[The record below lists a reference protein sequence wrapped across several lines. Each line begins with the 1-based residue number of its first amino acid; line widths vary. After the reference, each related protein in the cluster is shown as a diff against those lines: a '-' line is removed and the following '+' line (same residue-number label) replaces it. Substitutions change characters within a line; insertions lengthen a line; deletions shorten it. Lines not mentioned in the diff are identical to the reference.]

1 MSIVANVVA
10 AMASRANARR
20 SESYGSLSPVNE
32 EDGPNLAP
40 TARSRSQGK
49 QPAVFPDERTPLV
62 THEEADVHQGLI
74 LDDDDSSEYESVMLP
89 DMSYAQVIR
98 SFALVPLACL
108 SLLAGL
114 VFLVTFAWAPTRDQ
128 PHSNTPYPY
137 LPHGR
142 AFLVGAAGWVV
153 SYACRTPIY
162 AAATLGG
169 RWASLGSVVV
179 AAVCSVAAQEGL
191 RLGVL
196 VLLGVRLHAWHG
208 HPQWTPYPM
217 PQDEAFR
224 DAWWMAL
231 GWSTVEA
238 GLSIFQGYEQL
249 ALYKDLFE
257 ARDRDEETWRNT
269 TINTLQFDSRT
280 VSRSTSSAMDDDI
293 KRAAILS
300 PSDLASIVD
309 EDLVQSIQLRD
320 REALELVF
328 GVPLPVGTIPCDH
341 CMPTEH
347 IRQNIPVFISCL
359 QRIDAQLLSMGFT
372 LLVSGAYVSEQR
384 TRLFRGTIFGS
395 VLLLHSILTVVWAEA
410 LPRIGI
416 HTASYTSLLVAIG
429 TFFAGLALWGALE

>member
-1 MSIVANVVA
+1 MLAG
-10 AMASRANARR
+10 RR
-20 SESYGSLSPVNE
+20 S
-32 EDGPNLAP
+32 
-40 TARSRSQGK
+40 
-49 QPAVFPDERTPLV
+49 TP
-62 THEEADVHQGLI
+62 
-74 LDDDDSSEYESVMLP
+74 
-89 DMSYAQVIR
+89 R
-98 SFALVPLACL
+98 PLL
-108 SLLAGL
+108 E
-114 VFLVTFAWAPTRDQ
+114 V
-128 PHSNTPYPY
+128 
-137 LPHGR
+137 
-142 AFLVGAAGWVV
+142 
-153 SYACRTPIY
+153 
-162 AAATLGG
+162 
-169 RWASLGSVVV
+169 
-179 AAVCSVAAQEGL
+179 VAAQEGL

-208 HPQWTPYPM
+208 HPQWAPFPT

-269 TINTLQFDSRT
+269 TVNALQFDSRT
-280 VSRSTSSAMDDDI
+280 VSRSTSSAMDEDA

-300 PSDLASIVD
+300 TSELASIAD
-309 EDLVQSIQLRD
+309 EDLMQSIQQRD

-328 GVPLPVGTIPCDH
+328 GVPLP
-341 CMPTEH
+341 
-347 IRQNIPVFISCL
+347 NIPVFISCL

-372 LLVSGAYVSEQR
+372 LLVSAAYVSEQR
-384 TRLFRGTIFGS
+384 TRLFRGTIFGL
-395 VLLLHSILTVVWAEA
+395 VLLLHSTLTVVWAEA

>member
-1 MSIVANVVA
+1 MSFVVTAAA
-10 AMASRANARR
+10 AMASRLNARR

-32 EDGPNLAP
+32 EDAGPNVAAS
-40 TARSRSQGK
+40 TTRSRSQGK
-49 QPAVFPDERTPLV
+49 QPAVFPDERTPLIPP
-62 THEEADVHQGLI
+62 EETEVHQGVVF
-74 LDDDDSSEYESVMLP
+74 DDNESSEYEESVMLP

-98 SFALVPLACL
+98 SFALAPLACFL
-108 SLLAGL
+108 LLAGL
-114 VFLVTFAWAPTRDQ
+114 VLLVTFAWAPTRDQ

-137 LPHGR
+137 VPHGR

-153 SYACRTPIY
+153 AYACRTPIY
-162 AAATLGG
+162 TAATFGG
-169 RWASLGSVVV
+169 RWASLGSVIV

-196 VLLGVRLHAWHG
+196 SLLGVRLHAWSG
-208 HPQWTPYPM
+208 HPQWTPYPT

-224 DAWWMAL
+224 DVWWMAL

-269 TINTLQFDSRT
+269 TINALQFDSRT
-280 VSRSTSSAMDDDI
+280 VSRSTSSAMDEDV

-309 EDLVQSIQLRD
+309 EDLVQGIQLRD

-328 GVPLPVGTIPCDH
+328 GVPLP
-341 CMPTEH
+341 
-347 IRQNIPVFISCL
+347 NIPVFISCL

-372 LLVSGAYVSEQR
+372 LLVSAAYVSEQR
-384 TRLFRGTIFGS
+384 TWLFRGIIFGL
-395 VLLLHSILTVVWAEA
+395 VLLLHSILTIVWAEA

>member
-1 MSIVANVVA
+1 MSFVVQAAA
-10 AMASRANARR
+10 AMASRISSRR
-20 SESYGSLSPVNE
+20 TESYGSGLSPVNE
-32 EDGPNLAP
+32 EDSANFAAHEPM
-40 TARSRSQGK
+40 TYSRPRGK
-49 QPAVFPDERTPLV
+49 QPAAFPDERTPLIAP
-62 THEEADVHQGLI
+62 EETDAVHQAVV
-74 LDDDDSSEYESVMLP
+74 LDDEELSEYESVMLP

-98 SFALVPLACL
+98 SFAFVPFACFSLFAVLVL
-108 SLLAGL
+108 
-114 VFLVTFAWAPTRDQ
+114 LVTFAWAPGRDQ

-162 AAATLGG
+162 AAVTLGG
-169 RWASLGSVVV
+169 RWASLSSVIV
-179 AAVCSVAAQEGL
+179 ASVCSVLAQEGL

-196 VLLGVRLHAWHG
+196 ILLGVRLHTWYG
-208 HPQWTPYPM
+208 HPQWTPYLT

-224 DAWWMAL
+224 DAWWIAL

-249 ALYKDLFE
+249 ALYKDLFD

-269 TINTLQFDSRT
+269 TINALQFDSRAI
-280 VSRSTSSAMDDDI
+280 SRSAASSTDEDA

-300 PSDLASIVD
+300 PSDIASIVE
-309 EDLVQSIQLRD
+309 EDLIQSIQLRD

-328 GVPLPVGTIPCDH
+328 GVPLP
-341 CMPTEH
+341 
-347 IRQNIPVFISCL
+347 NIPVFISCL
-359 QRIDAQLLSMGFT
+359 QRIDGQLLSMGFT
-372 LLVSGAYVSEQR
+372 LLVSAAYVSEQR
-384 TRLFRGTIFGS
+384 TRLFRGTIFGL
-395 VLLLHSILTVVWAEA
+395 VIALHSILTVVWAEA

-429 TFFAGLALWGALE
+429 TFFTGLALWGALE